1 MKAFV
6 DKIFSLGT
14 ADLNEDYKAGVV
26 RISNIIALIFFL
38 TGIIYSAISAYLAP
52 HLINV
57 CLMLLFGS
65 LVILFLNFLGYVD
78 MARLALTFLITLDVA
93 VYHAL
98 VVQQGEPLIVSI
110 YIGQFVVAILPFIY
124 IDLRERA
131 LIMVSLAFSFAI
143 FLVQPLTND
152 LINMEMDSSIFR
164 GKLFTIPT
172 YIFSIGA
179 IIYSM
184 YLMQSKNLRAQKKVN
199 LLLHDLRKKN
209 TEMEKQQQDLI
220 KTLEQNKIAHDEE
233 EKRNW
238 IAKGLSEIGQYLR
251 GDIDESFYK
260 NLVSAIVDYLKVNQA
275 GVYVVEGDNDDEK
288 YIHLKSC
295 YAFDRHKYLQKKI
308 EIGQGLVG
316 QCYLEKERI
325 YLKEV
330 PDSYINITS
339 GLGDAPPKCILIVP
353 LIHEENVEGIIE
365 IASFRQLEE
374 HEIEFIEGLAG
385 SLASYIASN
394 RINLQTKILLERYQV
409 QSEELRAQEE
419 EMRQN
424 MEEMQATQEEIH
436 RKEQEYLRRIEELE
450 KELLKHKNT

>member
-1 MKAFV
+1 MKTIV

-14 ADLNEDYKAGVV
+14 ADLEESYKAGVV

-52 HLINV
+52 NLINV

-65 LVILFLNFLGYVD
+65 LIILFLNFLGYVD
-78 MARLALTFLITLDVA
+78 GARLMLTFLISLDVA
-93 VYHAL
+93 VYHAM
-98 VVQQGEPLIVSI
+98 VVQPGEPLIVSI
-110 YIGQFVVAILPFIY
+110 YIGQFVVTILPFVY
-124 IDLRERA
+124 IDLREKALLTTA
-131 LIMVSLAFSFAI
+131 LIFSFAV
-143 FLVQPLTND
+143 FLAQPLTNEW
-152 LINMEMDSSIFR
+152 INVEMDSSIFR
-164 GKLFTIPT
+164 DKLFTIPT

-179 IIYSM
+179 VIYSM
-184 YLMQSKNLRAQKKVN
+184 YLLQNKNLRAQKKVN
-199 LLLHDLRKKN
+199 LLLQDLRKKN
-209 TEMEKQQQDLI
+209 AEMKQQQEELLQ
-220 KTLEQNKIAHDEE
+220 TLEENKIAHDEE

-251 GDIDESFYK
+251 GEINEAFYK
-260 NLVSAIVDYLKVNQA
+260 DFVSAIVDYLRVNQV
-275 GVYVVEGDNDDEK
+275 GVYVVEEENENEK
-288 YIHLKSC
+288 YIHLKAC
-295 YAFDRHKYLQKKI
+295 YAFDRHKFLQKKI

-330 PDSYINITS
+330 PDSYITITS

-353 LIHEENVEGIIE
+353 LVHEENVEGIIE
-365 IASFRQLEE
+365 IASFHQLQD
-374 HEIEFIEGLAG
+374 HEIDFVEKLSG
-385 SLASYIASN
+385 SLASYIAAN
-394 RINLQTKILLERYQV
+394 RINLHTKILLERYQM

-424 MEEMQATQEEIH
+424 MEEMQATQEEIN

-450 KELLKHKNT
+450 KELLRQKDI